1 MKAITL
7 KAFGDIDQ
15 FELIETAVP
24 ELASGEVLVKV
35 KAIGLNPVDYKT
47 RQGKAMAKKLK
58 QPYILGWDI
67 SGVVEKAPTESKFKV
82 GDEVFGMVNFPGCGN
97 AYAEYV
103 AAPESHLALKPQNIS
118 FEEAAA
124 APLAA
129 LTVYQT
135 IVKYA
140 KIKEGDRVL
149 IHAGAGGVGHIAI
162 QIAKSFG
169 AYVLATASAK
179 NKAFLEQLGTDEFI
193 DYTAVNFETEVKD
206 IDVVLDGVGGDVAEK
221 SLKVLKKGGFLH
233 SIPSPAKDLSAIRN
247 DVESPWILVESNEE
261 DMEEVAKYL
270 AEGTVKVHIQQVY
283 NLEQM
288 GEAHKQL
295 ESRRTRGK
303 LVVAI
308 D

>member
-1 MKAITL
+1 M
-7 KAFGDIDQ
+7 
-15 FELIETAVP
+15 
-24 ELASGEVLVKV
+24 
-35 KAIGLNPVDYKT
+35 
-47 RQGKAMAKKLK
+47 
-58 QPYILGWDI
+58 
-67 SGVVEKAPTESKFKV
+67 
-82 GDEVFGMVNFPGCGN
+82 
-97 AYAEYV
+97 
-103 AAPESHLALKPQNIS
+103 
-118 FEEAAA
+118 
-124 APLAA
+124 
-129 LTVYQT
+129 
-135 IVKYA
+135 
-140 KIKEGDRVL
+140 
-149 IHAGAGGVGHIAI
+149 
-162 QIAKSFG
+162 
-169 AYVLATASAK
+169 LATASAK

>member
-7 KAFGDIDQ
+7 RAFGDIDQ

-24 ELASGEVLVKV
+24 QLASGEVLVKV
-35 KAIGLNPVDYKT
+35 KTIGLNPVDYKT

-58 QPYILGWDI
+58 QPYILGWDV
-67 SGVVEKAPTESKFKV
+67 SGVVEKAATDSKFKV
-82 GDEVFGMVNFPGCGN
+82 GDEVFGMVNFPGSGN

-103 AAPESHLALKPQNIS
+103 AAPESHLVIKPQNIS

-140 KIKEGDRVL
+140 NIKTGDRVL
-149 IHAGAGGVGHIAI
+149 IHAGAGGVGHLAI

-169 AYVLATASAK
+169 AYVIATASAK
-179 NKAFLEQLGTDEFI
+179 NKEFLEQLGTDEFI
-193 DYTAVNFETEVKD
+193 DYNAVNFETAVKD
-206 IDVVLDGVGGDVAEK
+206 IDVVLDGVGGEVAEK

-233 SIPSPAKDLSAIRN
+233 SIPSAAKDLTAIRD
-247 DVESPWILVESNEE
+247 DVEAPWILVESNGE
-261 DMEEVAKYL
+261 DMEQVAKYL
-270 AEGTVKVHIQQVY
+270 AEGAVKVHIQQVY
-283 NLEQM
+283 NLEQI
-288 GEAHKQL
+288 GKAHKQL

-303 LVVAI
+303 LVVKI